1 MILNLNYKLSKEDTD
16 GLNWDHIENRGSAT
30 VFVPLHEKYDLSVSG
45 EVKYQDFENNHATFG
60 VQREDT
66 TYTLSSVLTY
76 DLYKSADLQVLY
88 AHINFLGMQW
98 LSRMTATDWSGCLL
112 PV

>member
-1 MILNLNYKLSKEDTD
+1 M
-16 GLNWDHIENRGSAT
+16 NWDHIENRGSAT

-88 AHINFLGMQW
+88 AHIKDDSNIALYDYDRNIYSIGV
-98 LSRMTATDWSGCLL
+98 DWDF
-112 PV
+112 